1 MNISDAPE
9 RAVIRLLILV
19 LSLFSLNLEA
29 QENHYQLE
37 KVVEVSRHGVRP
49 PTPGDRKLIEA
60 GSGRSW
66 PAWQTEDGHLTGH
79 GEAAV
84 ILKARYEVQRYRELG
99 LLTTG
104 CPSSG
109 EVYFRSSPLQRTQA
123 TAKAYSSA
131 AFPGCDVPVE
141 TLKNKDPLFSFPS
154 HKASEAEK
162 ARNRQEAL
170 TALGGDLNQA
180 QQRLRPQISA
190 LKKAVCEKDLPCPA
204 FEQSWV
210 LKTWSNGGVAIEG
223 LDTLAAMAETI
234 RLAWN
239 ENQPLDKV
247 AFGQASSAAGVGK
260 LMPLLTAKYDY
271 TNDLP
276 SAARR
281 GGSVLMGQIAKA
293 LRLGEQQDAP
303 PDVRWL
309 LYVASDINISYLR
322 TLLHFTWQQGDYP
335 RGNIPPGGSLVF
347 ERWQDT
353 QSQQRYLRVYFQSQS
368 LDQIRHL
375 TPLTPTNPPAI
386 TEWHF
391 PGCKSTPVGTLC
403 PYDLS
408 LQRLEK
414 NRDPSLIEEVSYSY
428 PYERA
433 H

>member
-9 RAVIRLLILV
+9 RAVSRLLILV
-19 LSLFSLNLEA
+19 VTLFSLNLQA
-29 QENHYQLE
+29 QESHYQLE

-60 GSGRSW
+60 GSGRNW
-66 PAWQTEDGHLTGH
+66 PAWQTEDGHLTDH

-99 LLTTG
+99 LLTAG
-104 CPSSG
+104 CPSAG
-109 EVYFRSSPLQRTQA
+109 EVYIRSSPLQRTQA
-123 TAKAYSSA
+123 TAKAYSAA
-131 AFPGCDVPVE
+131 AFPGCHVSVE
-141 TLKNKDPLFSFPS
+141 TLKNKDLLFTFPS
-154 HKASEAEK
+154 NKASEAEK

-170 TALGGDLNQA
+170 TALGGDLHRA
-180 QQRLRPQISA
+180 QQRLQPQISA
-190 LKKAVCEKDLPCPA
+190 LKKAVCEKDHPCPA
-204 FEQSWV
+204 FEQPWV
-210 LKTWSNGGVAIEG
+210 LKTWSNGGLAIEG

-234 RLAWN
+234 RLAWS

-247 AFGQASSAAGVGK
+247 AFGHASSAADVGK

-322 TLLHFTWQQGDYP
+322 TLLHFTWLQGDYP

-347 ERWQDT
+347 ERWRDNQGH
-353 QSQQRYLRVYFQSQS
+353 LFIRVYFQSQS
-368 LDQIRHL
+368 PDQIRQL
-375 TPLTPTNPPAI
+375 TPLSDDNALLI

-391 PGCKSTPVGTLC
+391 SGCRATEVGTLC
-403 PYDLS
+403 PYESAAERIERNIDHS
-408 LQRLEK
+408 RLV
-414 NRDPSLIEEVSYSY
+414 PVSY
-428 PYERA
+428 P
-433 H
+433 